1 MGGSNGYCSV
11 DAVKFAA
18 NHLADLRK
26 SGLSDEQIAACGFCT
41 IHNPSNIANVLKWS
55 QADRLGSCLLL
66 PYRRGD
72 GSLISVAEFARIK
85 PDSPRTGKPKNGKPG
100 KAIKYESP
108 KGSSARLYFP
118 PQTCVKLADVTIPL
132 LVTEGEKKSAKADQ
146 EGFACIGLGGVDV
159 WSKKRAKGPDG
170 KKLGKREL
178 IDDFNSV
185 ALSGREVFIVFDSD
199 LVEKPSVQWA
209 EWNLAQVLIERGAIV
224 KVVRLPNGPPDA
236 NGASSKIGLDDF
248 LVAHS
253 ADALRELLDAAM
265 PPEKPKRP
273 NDRMEIMISTH
284 EAEINEQAIQAL
296 SKDNKLY
303 QRGGRLVHVVGGVNH
318 DSIERPDDAPRVL
331 PLSLPGLREQL
342 TRVARFVT
350 LNEKDDDA
358 ENKPAHPPKWCY
370 EAIAARGEWFGIRSL
385 AGVVTAPVLRPDGSV
400 LSTPGY
406 DAATGLLFDPQGIVF
421 PIIEKPTRENAL
433 RAVDSLLDVVADFP
447 FAKPEHRAAWLAYLL
462 TALARFAFGGPAP
475 LFLVDANIRG
485 SGKSLLCDLVSLIVT
500 GREMS
505 RMSNPKD
512 DDECRK
518 RITALA
524 LAGDTLCLIDN
535 IIGGLGCAS
544 LDAALTATVWKDRVL
559 GASEIVELPLLVTWS
574 ATGNNVVLHA
584 DTSRR
589 VAHIRLDSRLENPEQ
604 REGFKHPN
612 LKAYVRE
619 HRAKLLADALTILS
633 AYCYAGRPQQK
644 LPTWGSF
651 EGWSDLI
658 RQAIVWYGL
667 PDPGA
672 TRTEL
677 VEQSDREATALR
689 ALLGGWDE
697 LDPDR
702 FGLTTV
708 EILGRLTKQP
718 EQYERVRDAVL
729 ELCPPKAGHPLPSTG
744 SLGNKLRHLRGRV
757 IGGRC
762 LDYREG
768 RGRKRA
774 WHVVTAESE
783 NGDSGDTGDTDSRP
797 IPRED
802 SVSNEKQYGKGP
814 KTVSPESPASPVA
827 SPCESCG
834 SGRLWRS
841 HHGPHLICG
850 ECHAPATPA
859 HVAEWIEVP
868 PGMSLTDL
876 RRREVME

>member
-1 MGGSNGYCSV
+1 MTPSNQL
-11 DAVKFAA
+11 AP

-26 SGLSDEQIAACGFCT
+26 SGLSDEQISLCGFRT
-41 IHNPSNIANVLKWS
+41 LRDSREVANVLRWS
-55 QADRLGSCLLL
+55 RANKLGSCLLV
-66 PYRRGD
+66 PYRRAD
-72 GSLISVAEFARIK
+72 GSLIPVAEFARIK
-85 PDSPRTGKPKNGKPG
+85 PDTPRTNNKPG
-100 KAIKYESP
+100 KANGKPIKYESP
-108 KGSSARLYFP
+108 RGSTLKLYFP
-118 PQTCVKLADVTIPL
+118 PNTCEKLADVSVPSL
-132 LVTEGEKKSAKADQ
+132 FTEGEKKSAKADQ
-146 EGFACIGLGGVDV
+146 EGFTCIGLGGVDA
-159 WSKKRAKGPDG
+159 WSKKRATGPDG

-199 LVEKPSVQWA
+199 LAKKPSVQWA
-209 EWNLAQVLIERGAIV
+209 EWNLAQALTERGAVV

-236 NGASSKIGLDDF
+236 TGEPTKIGLDDY

-253 ADALRELLDAAM
+253 ADDLRELLKGAL

-273 NDRMEIMISTH
+273 DNR
-284 EAEINEQAIQAL
+284 AEIWLSTNEADVNESVIAAL
-296 SKDNKLY
+296 AKDDKLY
-303 QRGGRLVHVVGGVNH
+303 QRAGKLVQVVTNPNH
-318 DSIERPDDAPRVL
+318 DGIERPDDAPRVL
-331 PLSLPGLREQL
+331 SLSLPGLRERL
-342 TRVARFVT
+342 TRVARFIGIDK
-350 LNEKDDDA
+350 EGHP
-358 ENKPAHPPKWCY
+358 KPAHPPKWCY
-370 EAIAARGEWFGIRSL
+370 EAVAARGEWSGIRSL

-400 LSTPGY
+400 LNSPGY
-406 DAATGLLFDPQGIVF
+406 DPATGLLFDPQGVTF
-421 PIIEKPTRENAL
+421 PIIEHPTREDAF
-433 RAVDSLLDVVADFP
+433 RSAARLLDVVCDFP
-447 FAKPEHRAAWLAYLL
+447 FAKPEHRSAWLAYLL
-462 TALARFAFGGPAP
+462 TSLARFAFVGPAP

-485 SGKSLLCDLVSLIVT
+485 SGKSLLCDLVALVVT

-544 LDAALTATVWKDRVL
+544 LDAALTGTVWKDRIL
-559 GASEIVELPLLVTWS
+559 KASEIVELPLLVTWS

-612 LKAYVRE
+612 LKAYIRE
-619 HRAKLLADALTILS
+619 QRPKLLADALTILS
-633 AYCYAGRPQQK
+633 AFCRAGRPQQK

-651 EGWSDLI
+651 EGWSDLV
-658 RQAIVWYGL
+658 RQAVLWCGQS
-667 PDPGA
+667 DPGA

-677 VEQSDREATALR
+677 VEQSDREAIALR
-689 ALLGGWDE
+689 ELLAEWDE

-702 FGLTTV
+702 FGLTTA

-762 LDYREG
+762 LDYHEG

-783 NGDSGDTGDTDSRP
+783 NGDSGDAGDTDSRP
-797 IPRED
+797 ISHED
-802 SVSNEKQYGKGP
+802 FVWNQKQYGKGP
-814 KTVSPESPASPVA
+814 KTVSPESPASPTA
-827 SPCESCG
+827 PPCETCG

-850 ECHAPATPA
+850 DCHPPATPA
-859 HVAEWIEVP
+859 HAAAWIEVP
-868 PGMSLTDL
+868 PGLSLTD
-876 RRREVME
+876 RRSREVTP